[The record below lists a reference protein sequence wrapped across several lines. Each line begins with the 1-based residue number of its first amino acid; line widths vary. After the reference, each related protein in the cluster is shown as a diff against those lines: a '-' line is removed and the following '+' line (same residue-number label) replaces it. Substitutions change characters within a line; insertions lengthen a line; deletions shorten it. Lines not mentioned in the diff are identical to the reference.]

1 MAKKRVRCPSWLS
14 KAGKKEWRRVVP
26 ELFDVGLATGLD
38 QALLAAYCEE
48 YATMIE
54 CAAYIQGQGG
64 IAAYLEGK
72 NSQTQPHLSAL
83 TSSRKFIKAV
93 AAKFKLNPSQR
104 AEMVLRRKKDKNLD
118 W

>member
-1 MAKKRVRCPSWLS
+1 MTKKKMICPSWLS
-14 KAGKKEWRRVVP
+14 DNAKKEWRRVVP

-54 CAAYIQGQGG
+54 CAVYIQEKGG
-64 IAAYLEGK
+64 IVKYLEGK
-72 NSQTQPHLSAL
+72 NSQTAMHVSAL
-83 TSSRKFIKAV
+83 ASSRKFIKAV